1 MTYKKI
7 AKLTL
12 SALFL
17 ITLFFGLFLKDL
29 RFDYDFESFFPVDDP
44 DLDFYNE
51 FQTHFSNDNEF
62 ILIGI
67 ENKQGIF
74 HKDFLSRV
82 DSLTSDLKK
91 VENLNRV
98 QSPTG
103 LSQFVAGSMGGMRI
117 PLLHIEDP
125 SRYPADSL
133 RIYSSPDM
141 VNSFFAGNAKS
152 LSIMLLADKLLS
164 KEDSDQM
171 VRDINSVLKN
181 YSFDDIHI
189 SGRIFGQDYFVN
201 KMQTELIIFTSLG
214 IVMLVVFLIIAFRSF
229 WGVWVPLV
237 VVALSLLWLLGFMT
251 LTVKPLDIMTVLL
264 PTILFVVGVSDVVH
278 ILTRY
283 LAELR
288 KGKSKNEA
296 VKTAFKQVGLATFL
310 TSLTTAGGF
319 LTLLTAN
326 IQPIKDFGLYTAAGV
341 FIAFIL
347 AFTLLPS
354 ILILK
359 RKPVSSEFL
368 NSDFWYKPMHRLFLF
383 TLKYRKS
390 ILGIS
395 GILVVLAGMGITRL
409 EVDNYLLNDLGPD
422 DPHRKDFEFFEE
434 NYAGVRPF
442 EMALILKD
450 SGKTL
455 FDYDV
460 VKELDQLET
469 YLKRKFEI
477 GFVVSPLTYIKT
489 ANRAINAG
497 KPEAYAIP
505 ENKKEHKR
513 ILKML
518 HRMES
523 RKEFQSFIDS
533 TQTLGRINAKV
544 EDYGGKK
551 MMRLT
556 HEMRTELPEIIN
568 TDLIDV
574 RMTGM
579 GLLLD
584 KNNKNLAE
592 DMLLGLLIAFTV
604 VGIIMGILYKS
615 PKIVIATLIPN
626 IMPLIFIAAIMY
638 LGNINL
644 NVSTAIIFTIAFGI
658 AVDDTIHYMSKL
670 KLELH
675 SGKSFLYAL
684 KTASI
689 TTGKAITV
697 TSIILVS
704 GFITLLSSSFAS
716 TFYVGLL
723 VSITLF
729 LAVIIDLVVLPALL
743 ITIGGTSK
751 QKM

>member
-1 MTYKKI
+1 MEYKKI

-12 SALFL
+12 SVVLV
-17 ITLFFGLFLKDL
+17 ITLFFGYFLQNL
-29 RFDYDFESFFPVDDP
+29 SFDYDFESFFPVNDP
-44 DLDFYNE
+44 DLDFYND

-67 ENKQGIF
+67 EHDAGIF
-74 HKDFLSRV
+74 NKAFLSRV
-82 DSLTSDLKK
+82 DSLTGDLKQID
-91 VENLNRV
+91 NLNRV
-98 QSPTG
+98 QSPTE

-117 PLLHIEDP
+117 PYLHIDDP
-125 SRYPADSL
+125 SRYKSDSA
-133 RIYSSPDM
+133 RIYSSPDL
-141 VNSFFAGNAKS
+141 VNSFFAENAKS
-152 LSIMLLADKLLS
+152 LSIMLLADKVLS
-164 KEDSDQM
+164 KEASDQM
-171 VRDINSVLKN
+171 VVDINKVLKR

-189 SGRIFGQDYFVN
+189 SGRIYGQDYFVN
-201 KMQTELIIFTSLG
+201 KMQDELVLFTSLG

-251 LTVKPLDIMTVLL
+251 LTGKPLDIMTVLL

-288 KGKSKNEA
+288 KGKSKNQA

-347 AFTLLPS
+347 AFSLLPS

-359 RKPVSSEFL
+359 SKPVSKEFL
-368 NSDFWYKPMHRLFLF
+368 NNDFWYKPMHRLFLF
-383 TLKYRKS
+383 TIKQRKP
-390 ILGIS
+390 ILGVS
-395 GILVVLAGMGITRL
+395 GLLVILAVIGLTRL
-409 EVDNYLLNDLGPD
+409 EVDNYLLNDLGPN
-422 DPHRKDFEFFEE
+422 DPHRKDFEFFEQ

-450 SGKTL
+450 SNQTL
-455 FDYDV
+455 FDYEV
-460 VKELDQLET
+460 VQELDKLES
-469 YLKRKFEI
+469 YLKQKFEI

-489 ANRAINAG
+489 ANRAVNTG
-497 KPEAYAIP
+497 NPEAYAIP
-505 ENKKEHKR
+505 ENPAAHKKITRVLDQMK
-513 ILKML
+513 K
-518 HRMES
+518 
-523 RKEFQSFIDS
+523 RKEFNSFVDT

-551 MMRLT
+551 MLRLT
-556 HEMRTELPEIIN
+556 NEMKAELPQIIN
-568 TDLIDV
+568 TDLIEV

-638 LGNINL
+638 LGNIDL

-684 KTASI
+684 KAASI

-729 LAVIIDLVVLPALL
+729 LAVVIDLVVLPALL

-751 QKM
+751 QNT

>member
-1 MTYKKI
+1 MNYKKI
-7 AKLTL
+7 AKFTL
-12 SALFL
+12 SGVLLAS
-17 ITLFFGLFLKDL
+17 LFFGYFLQNL
-29 RFDYDFESFFPVDDP
+29 SFDYDFESFFPVNDP

-51 FQTHFSNDNEF
+51 FQQNFSNQNEF

-67 ENKQGIF
+67 ENKEGIF
-74 HKDFLSRV
+74 NKDFLSRV
-82 DSLTSDLKK
+82 DSLTKDLKT
-91 VENLNRV
+91 VDLLNRV
-98 QSPTG
+98 QSPTEI
-103 LSQFVAGSMGGMRI
+103 SQFVAGTMGGMRI
-117 PLLHIEDP
+117 PFLHIDD
-125 SRYPADSL
+125 SARYKSDSA

-141 VNSFFAGNAKS
+141 VNSFFAENAKS
-152 LSIMLLADKLLS
+152 LSIMLLADDVLS
-164 KEDSDQM
+164 KEASDQM
-171 VRDINSVLKN
+171 VKDIDAVLER
-181 YSFDDIHI
+181 YTFDDIHI
-189 SGRIFGQDYFVN
+189 SGRIYGQDYFVN
-201 KMQTELIIFTSLG
+201 KMQKELVVFTSLG
-214 IVMLVVFLIIAFRSF
+214 VVMLVVFLIVAFRSF

-251 LTVKPLDIMTVLL
+251 MTGKPLDIMTVLL

-288 KGKSKNEA
+288 KGRPKNEA

-341 FIAFIL
+341 FIAFVL

-354 ILILK
+354 ILILQTRPINK
-359 RKPVSSEFL
+359 EFL
-368 NSDFWYKPMHRLFLF
+368 DKDFWYKPMHRLFLF
-383 TLKYRKS
+383 TLKQRKT
-390 ILGIS
+390 ILGVS
-395 GILVVLAGMGITRL
+395 GVLILLAVAGLTRL
-409 EVDNYLLNDLGPD
+409 EVDNYLLNDLAPD
-422 DPHRKDFEFFEE
+422 DPHRQDFEFFEK

-450 SGKTL
+450 KNKTL
-455 FDYDV
+455 FDYEV
-460 VKELDQLET
+460 VQELNKLET
-469 YLKRKFEI
+469 YLKEKFEI

-489 ANRAINAG
+489 ANRAINTG
-497 KPEAYAIP
+497 KPESYTIP
-505 ENKKEHKR
+505 ENKTEHKKVLR
-513 ILKML
+513 VLNQMQN
-518 HRMES
+518 
-523 RKEFQSFIDS
+523 RKEFNSFIDS
-533 TQTLGRINAKV
+533 TRTIGRINAKV

-551 MMRLT
+551 MMRLNS
-556 HEMRTELPEIIN
+556 EMKEELADIIN
-568 TDLIDV
+568 TDLIEV
-574 RMTGM
+574 KMTGM

-584 KNNKNLAE
+584 KNNKTLAE
-592 DMLLGLLIAFTV
+592 DMLLGLLIAFAV
-604 VGIIMGILYKS
+604 VGVIMGILYKS
-615 PKIVIATLIPN
+615 PKIVAATLIPN
-626 IMPLIFIAAIMY
+626 IMPLVFIAGLMY
-638 LGNINL
+638 LWNIDL

-675 SGKSFLYAL
+675 SGKSFLYSL
-684 KTASI
+684 KAASI

-729 LAVIIDLVVLPALL
+729 LAVVIDLIVLPALL

-751 QKM
+751 QNM